1 METAHVMGKTGSE
14 ELVRVH
20 CYFRGLVVVSQ
31 DMPGELRAW
40 CVVSSM
46 QNLGARLSCS
56 QRTLLD
62 TFTSTQVWND
72 IGLDSR
78 PGQTQIFL
86 SGVRNSRVTGQQL
99 NTWEE
104 QCLQRSDTEPFRT
117 DELRGCLA
125 TGTKGLLPKY
135 LIHDRDA
142 CVTCEECRQLRRLM

>member
-1 METAHVMGKTGSE
+1 MSAIETAHVMGKDK
-14 ELVRVH
+14 R
-20 CYFRGLVVVSQ
+20 CFRWLVVVNQ

-40 CVVSSM
+40 CVVNSM
-46 QNLGARLSCS
+46 QNIGVRLSCP

-78 PGQTQIFL
+78 PGQTQIL
-86 SGVRNSRVTGQQL
+86 SSCVRNSRVTGQQL

-104 QCLQRSDTEPFRT
+104 QCLQRSDTEPFRI

-125 TGTKGLLPKY
+125 TGTKGLPPKC
-135 LIHDRDA
+135 LIHDRDT
-142 CVTCEECRQLRRLM
+142 CVTCEQCRQWRRLM